1 MVMRIG
7 KESVV
12 GYRPNKF
19 IVIDHDLQFGE
30 RLLHVASERGFYV
43 DCYKSMLEIGY
54 LGRLK
59 QYDVAI
65 VNYEL
70 GDMTGL
76 EVAEYC
82 EKLLGNLPL
91 ILICDDEDIREK
103 IAYERSSAVFRCLAK
118 QSGIYTIMNAAEAAA
133 EFILTHRINYL
144 FPEKDPTTLHSS

>member
-1 MVMRIG
+1 MKIG
-7 KESVV
+7 KDPVL
-12 GYRPNKF
+12 GYRPRKF

-30 RLLHVASERGFYV
+30 RLLHVASERGYYV

-54 LGRLK
+54 LGRFK

-91 ILICDDEDIREK
+91 ILICDDEATRQK
-103 IAYERSSAVFRCLAK
+103 IAHSQCPAVFRCLTK
-118 QSGIYTIMNAAEAAA
+118 QSGIYAILNAAEDASDFSFAQKVD
-133 EFILTHRINYL
+133 YL
-144 FPEKDPTTLHSS
+144 FQEGDQSSLHSS

>member
-1 MVMRIG
+1 MKVG
-7 KESVV
+7 KEPVV
-12 GYRPNKF
+12 GYRPSKF

-30 RLLHVASERGFYV
+30 RLLHIASERGYYV

-54 LGRLK
+54 LGRFK

-91 ILICDDEDIREK
+91 ILVCDDELTHK
-103 IAYERSSAVFRCLAK
+103 KVAAGSSRAIFRCLTK
-118 QSGIYTIMNAAEAAA
+118 QSGVFSIINAAEDAAKVGFA
-133 EFILTHRINYL
+133 HRVDYL
-144 FPEKDPTTLHSS
+144 FQDSASLHTS

>member
-1 MVMRIG
+1 MRIG
-7 KESVV
+7 KEPGV
-12 GYRPNKF
+12 GYRPSKF

-30 RLLHVASERGFYV
+30 RLLHVASERGYYV

-54 LGRLK
+54 LGRFK

-91 ILICDDEDIREK
+91 ILICDDELTRQK
-103 IAYERSSAVFRCLAK
+103 IAHARSPAVFRSLTK
-118 QSGIYTIMNAAEAAA
+118 QNGVYAIMNAAEDAA
-133 EFILTHRINYL
+133 EYGYAQRIDYL
-144 FPEKDPTTLHSS
+144 FPEVDPSNVHSS